1 MSGLELSFLDTNKIM
16 SKDVYDQD
24 TNGVTDYAEKIT
36 GVDAAPDNTFYGK
49 KAGSIGFH
57 TIEVGSGGAASLN
70 ELSDVTITT
79 PAINQV
85 LKYNGSTFVNSA
97 IAYGDISG
105 KPTLST
111 VATSGSYTDL
121 TNRPTLSTVAT
132 SGSYNDL
139 TNRPS
144 LVTTLGGLTD
154 VTVTGVTSG
163 QVLQYN
169 GSGWVAGN
177 VSAGGATSLSGLSDV
192 SLVSVSS
199 GQYLRYDGSKF
210 INTNIAYSDV
220 TGKPTLS
227 TVATSGS
234 YTDLS
239 NKPTIPTSLNNLSDV
254 AYIGA
259 QAGHVLRYSG
269 TVFNST
275 KLSYNDLNDTPTL
288 STVATSGSYTDLTNK
303 PSIPTSISDLS
314 DVSTSGI
321 VSGQVLQWNGSSF
334 VPATVS
340 GGGGGASS
348 LAELSDVNT
357 TGAAN
362 GDVLTYDG
370 SNWLPQA
377 LGSGGG
383 TGGGAKIEWVKLY
396 YTAGGLALGEVGT
409 SQALEWSDGI
419 NNAIV
424 LSNDSNGD
432 LILEIEP
439 NYNFPAATYMI
450 YGYDANNNRYEMR
463 PMTLKPS
470 MQYLYPGV
478 GHTTANPTTFGAFTK
493 FRMSCTTSE
502 SGAATKMGLPA
513 INPHAYI
520 FMVYYK

>member
-1 MSGLELSFLDTNKIM
+1 MSGLELSFLDTNKLM

-24 TNGVTDYAEKIT
+24 ENGVTDYAEKIT

-49 KAGSIGFH
+49 KSGTIGFH

-70 ELSDVTITT
+70 ELSDVTISS
-79 PAINQV
+79 PANNQV
-85 LKYNGSTFVNSA
+85 LKYNGTRFVNTTL
-97 IAYGDISG
+97 AYSDISG
-105 KPTLST
+105 
-111 VATSGSYTDL
+111 
-121 TNRPTLSTVAT
+121 RPT
-132 SGSYNDL
+132 
-139 TNRPS
+139 

-169 GSGWVAGN
+169 GSGWVAGS

-192 SLVSVSS
+192 NLVGVSS

-210 INTNIAYSDV
+210 TNTNIEYSDV
-220 TGKPTLS
+220 SGKPVLS
-227 TVATSGS
+227 PVATAGDYDSL
-234 YTDLS
+234 T
-239 NKPTIPTSLNNLSDV
+239 NKPSIPTSLNNLSDV

-259 QAGHVLRYSG
+259 SVGHVLRYNG
-269 TVFNST
+269 TVFNSV
-275 KLSYNDLNDTPTL
+275 KLSYNDLNDKPTY
-288 STVATSGSYTDLTNK
+288 SPVANSGSYNDLTNK
-303 PSIPTSISDLS
+303 PSIPSSISELS

-340 GGGGGASS
+340 GGGSGASS
-348 LAELSDVNT
+348 LAELSDVDT
-357 TGAAN
+357 TGASN
-362 GDVLTYDG
+362 GDVLAYNGT
-370 SNWLPQA
+370 NWLPQA
-377 LGSGGG
+377 ISGG

-396 YTAGGLALGEVGT
+396 YTAGGMVLGAVGT
-409 SQALEWSDGI
+409 SEALEWSSGI

-424 LSNDSNGD
+424 LSNDSTGD

-450 YGYDANNNRYEMR
+450 YGYDAPNNRYEMR

-493 FRMSCTTSE
+493 FRMSCTTSD
-502 SGAATKMGLPA
+502 SGAAPKTGLPA
-513 INPHAYI
+513 ILAHAYI
-520 FMVYYK
+520 FMVYYQ